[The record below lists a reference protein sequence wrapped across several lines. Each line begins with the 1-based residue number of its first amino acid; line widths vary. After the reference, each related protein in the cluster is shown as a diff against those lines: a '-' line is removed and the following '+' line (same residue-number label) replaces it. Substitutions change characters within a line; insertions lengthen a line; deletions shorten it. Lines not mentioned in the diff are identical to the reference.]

1 MNKIAVKRLLPN
13 ETVELLQLLKIF
25 TSGDNQLKNRTYPPE
40 LYLKFFL
47 QNEKNHVL
55 VATLNNIIIG
65 GLTAYEI
72 QMYKNETSE
81 MFLFEIDVDE
91 NYRQQGVGTLLIQKL
106 KDVCTRQNIKQIF
119 VITSRGNHPAL
130 KLYNTTGGKGDIE
143 SILFNYFL

>member
-1 MNKIAVKRLLPN
+1 MNKIAVRRLLPN
-13 ETVELLQLLKIF
+13 ETGELLQLLKIF
-25 TSGDNQLKNRTYPPE
+25 TSGDNQVNNRIYPSE
-40 LYLKFFL
+40 LYLEFFL
-47 QNEKNHVL
+47 QNKKNHVV
-55 VATLNNIIIG
+55 VATINNMIIG

-72 QMYKNETSE
+72 EMYKNETSE

-106 KDVCTRQNIKQIF
+106 KDVCTQQNIKQIF
-119 VITSRGNHPAL
+119 VIASRGNYPAL